1 MATKLPWVR
10 NFYEEWIMDFSGT
23 SAAEKATYMTL
34 TALMYRA
41 QEPIWEEITTLAR
54 RIGCSVNA
62 LNKTLDLL
70 LRKGKIIRL
79 EDGRLWSQQVEE
91 ELKDCKEKSAAASK
105 AVNARWKKAKES
117 NHDHCLKE
125 VNRNVNETEA
135 HYDRNTELIQNR
147 YGINTNE
154 IPYNNNIYNKKTNTI
169 VLSKKENA
177 SEDLAT
183 EVSVQSETTD
193 DAVEQQLDHD
203 TPSSENQS
211 SVSQQKSTEKKT
223 KRSRSERGCRLPHD
237 FEPDLEYAIDKG
249 LTHDEASLEF
259 EKFKNYWLA
268 KSGQGAIK
276 KDWKLTWY
284 NWVISDY
291 GLLAQKKAKL
301 EKEKQN
307 GRYGNYSQ
315 RQKSF
320 TERLTESFESS
331 RHNFSS
337 GDDYEEDQPRVSI
350 DLQEW
355 ERIDEAGGRKSL
367 GCLQPSTEIVQC
379 ESFG

>member
-1 MATKLPWVR
+1 MSTKLPWVR

-91 ELKDCKEKSAAASK
+91 ELKDCNDNLNKRSEKAIKAANTRRNKRQDNSSRDYDEIM
-105 AVNARWKKAKES
+105 VES
-117 NHDHCLKE
+117 SQSHDDDMMTSSRQH
-125 VNRNVNETEA
+125 
-135 HYDRNTELIQNR
+135 I
-147 YGINTNE
+147 
-154 IPYNNNIYNKKTNTI
+154 NNNIYKKTNTI

-291 GLLAQKKAKL
+291 GLLAQKAKL

-320 TERLTESFESS
+320 TERLTESFESF
-331 RHNFSS
+331 RHDFSS
-337 GDDYEEDQPRVSI
+337 GDDHEEDQSRVSI